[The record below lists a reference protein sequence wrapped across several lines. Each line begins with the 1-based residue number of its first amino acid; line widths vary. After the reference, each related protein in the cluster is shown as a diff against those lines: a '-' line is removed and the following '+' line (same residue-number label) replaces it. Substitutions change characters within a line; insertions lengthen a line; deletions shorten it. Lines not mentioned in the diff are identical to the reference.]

1 MLVGLDL
8 MCQENTSAQYSAWNK
23 DLNCFRVKKALG
35 AFGSAAEGPRQWGPK
50 GAKGGT
56 VKRKAAAAAGGAAS
70 SAGSGSGT
78 AGAAVSGAYPAPKR
92 ARQQVRKG
100 ITFSNSQLQI

>member
-8 MCQENTSAQYSAWNK
+8 MCQENTSHKSQRFQ
-23 DLNCFRVKKALG
+23 LILLFRVKKALG

-70 SAGSGSGT
+70 SSASGSGT

-92 ARQQVRKG
+92 ARQQVWKG